1 MDKTPDASGS
11 TPDAQSTTETTMT
24 TGHTMSQ
31 TPQRILITGG
41 ASGLGRAMAEA
52 WLRDGAR
59 VLIGDVNQERAA
71 ETLAALKDLPGEL
84 QFQYLDVRDAASFNN
99 AREWLEQN
107 WGGLDVLV
115 NNAGVAGAARID
127 RGDMADWD
135 WIFDINVKGVVRGCK
150 VFVPMMKR
158 QGHGHI
164 VNIASLAGL
173 LHAPVMGSYNVTKA
187 GVISLSETLRFELA
201 PYGIIPRWC
210 ARVSSAPICTSPCV
224 PRNRHD
230 RNRGQAAFQ

>member
-1 MDKTPDASGS
+1 
-11 TPDAQSTTETTMT
+11 
-24 TGHTMSQ
+24 MSQ

-107 WGGLDVLV
+107 WGGVDVLV

-135 WIFDINVKGVVRGCK
+135 WIFDINVRRGARLQGLRADDETSG
-150 VFVPMMKR
+150 PWPYR
-158 QGHGHI
+158 QYRLPGR
-164 VNIASLAGL
+164 AA
-173 LHAPVMGSYNVTKA
+173 A
-187 GVISLSETLRFELA
+187 
-201 PYGIIPRWC
+201 
-210 ARVSSAPICTSPCV
+210 CTG
-224 PRNRHD
+224 D
-230 RNRGQAAFQ
+230 RQL

>member
-1 MDKTPDASGS
+1 MDKTPDADGS

-99 AREWLEQN
+99 APR
-107 WGGLDVLV
+107 
-115 NNAGVAGAARID
+115 VAGAELGRPGCAGEQC
-127 RGDMADWD
+127 RGGRCRPD
-135 WIFDINVKGVVRGCK
+135 
-150 VFVPMMKR
+150 
-158 QGHGHI
+158 
-164 VNIASLAGL
+164 
-173 LHAPVMGSYNVTKA
+173 
-187 GVISLSETLRFELA
+187 
-201 PYGIIPRWC
+201 
-210 ARVSSAPICTSPCV
+210 
-224 PRNRHD
+224 
-230 RNRGQAAFQ
+230 